1 MKKFRYTLLLLSL
14 VFVLVAC
21 AKSPK
26 EEFKS
31 RLESLQSEKKAAFD
45 YKIKVKDLKPGQ
57 NAVGLEGLD
66 DIVGKTLDAKISQ
79 DLDKNVMGISV
90 DLSKIDD
97 KFSDFEMIY
106 KDDKAYMS
114 VQPMLA
120 MQNVDI
126 KDAEG
131 KFIDIEEMSGEKM
144 PSLKEA
150 TKDKEVDLSW
160 LDEVDEK
167 HFKKDGDN
175 VTVTLTMNQLFKV
188 YKSALKQL
196 DDNKETAEQLET
208 YVNLAK
214 ASLSD
219 KSKATLT
226 LGKDGNL
233 KTSLSMIYAKGMD
246 TAIKSVGVDVN
257 AKKVTYKA
265 PKAPKSS
272 DILSKEELE
281 NLLMDNQKLSD
292 QDFNEL
298 YEGIKADLDNTSKET
313 IEAFIAQSKA
323 YLTDEQVK
331 KLEDLAKQA
340 KG

>member
-1 MKKFRYTLLLLSL
+1 M
-14 VFVLVAC
+14 
-21 AKSPK
+21 
-26 EEFKS
+26 
-31 RLESLQSEKKAAFD
+31 
-45 YKIKVKDLKPGQ
+45 KDLKPGQ
-57 NAVGLEGLD
+57 NAAGLEGLD

-79 DLDKNVMGISV
+79 DLDKNVMSISI

-120 MQNVDI
+120 MQNVVL

-144 PSLKEA
+144 PSLKKA

-167 HFKKDGDN
+167 YFKKDGDN

-246 TAIKSVGVDVN
+246 TAIKSVDVDVN

>member
-31 RLESLQSEKKAAFD
+31 RLESLQSEKKVAFD

-57 NAVGLEGLD
+57 NAAGLEGLD

-79 DLDKNVMGISV
+79 DLDKNVMSISI

-120 MQNVDI
+120 MQNVDL

-144 PSLKEA
+144 PSLKKA

-246 TAIKSVGVDVN
+246 TAIKSVDVDVN

-313 IEAFIAQSKA
+313 IEVFIAQSKA

>member
-1 MKKFRYTLLLLSL
+1 MKKFRHTLLLLSL

-31 RLESLQSEKKAAFD
+31 RLASLQSEKKAAFD

-57 NAVGLEGLD
+57 NAACLEGLD

-79 DLDKNVMGISV
+79 DLDKNVMSISI

-120 MQNVDI
+120 MQNVDL

-144 PSLKEA
+144 PSLKKA

-246 TAIKSVGVDVN
+246 TAIKSVDVDVN

>member
-1 MKKFRYTLLLLSL
+1 MII
-14 VFVLVAC
+14 
-21 AKSPK
+21 
-26 EEFKS
+26 
-31 RLESLQSEKKAAFD
+31 
-45 YKIKVKDLKPGQ
+45 KIKVKDLKPGQ
-57 NAVGLEGLD
+57 NAAGLEGLD

-79 DLDKNVMGISV
+79 DLDKNVMSISI

-120 MQNVDI
+120 MQNVVL

-144 PSLKEA
+144 PSLKKA

-167 HFKKDGDN
+167 YFKKDGDN

-246 TAIKSVGVDVN
+246 TAIKSVDVDVN

>member
-57 NAVGLEGLD
+57 NVAGLEGLD

-79 DLDKNVMGISV
+79 DLDKNVMSISV

-144 PSLKEA
+144 PSLKKA

-167 HFKKDGDN
+167 YFKKDGNN

-246 TAIKSVGVDVN
+246 TAIKSVDVDVN
-257 AKKVTYKA
+257 TKKVTYKA

-313 IEAFIAQSKA
+313 IEAFIAQSKV

>member
-1 MKKFRYTLLLLSL
+1 M
-14 VFVLVAC
+14 
-21 AKSPK
+21 
-26 EEFKS
+26 
-31 RLESLQSEKKAAFD
+31 
-45 YKIKVKDLKPGQ
+45 
-57 NAVGLEGLD
+57 D
-66 DIVGKTLDAKISQ
+66 D
-79 DLDKNVMGISV
+79 
-90 DLSKIDD
+90 
-97 KFSDFEMIY
+97 
-106 KDDKAYMS
+106 
-114 VQPMLA
+114 
-120 MQNVDI
+120 
-126 KDAEG
+126 
-131 KFIDIEEMSGEKM
+131 
-144 PSLKEA
+144 
-150 TKDKEVDLSW
+150 
-160 LDEVDEK
+160 VDEK

-233 KTSLSMIYAKGMD
+233 KTNLSRIYAKGMD
-246 TAIKSVGVDVN
+246 TAIKSVDIDVN